1 MNNQELKIIIAQ
13 LKAISPKEDAIFG
26 MHMYG
31 GGTDESYIK
40 ANKEGLQRYAAELL
54 AASIE
59 LENLKENTEK
69 KVIPFHTIEDWV
81 SEMSDTY
88 IQYIEPVFEKKQS
101 ESKELGKVTIK
112 EKLLG
117 GMTGFVII
125 SVLLFIVFLIIN
137 GFRHLV
143 S

>member
-1 MNNQELKIIIAQ
+1 MINQELNTIIEK
-13 LKAISPKEDAIFG
+13 LKANNPKEDAIFG
-26 MHMYG
+26 MHIYG
-31 GGTDESYIK
+31 GSTDESYIK
-40 ANKEGLQRYAAELL
+40 ANKEGLKRYAAELL

-59 LENLKENTEK
+59 LESLKGNTEK

-81 SEMSDTY
+81 DEMSDTY
-88 IQYIEPVFEKKQS
+88 IQYIEPVFEKKNSVS
-101 ESKELGKVTIK
+101 EELKKATIK

-117 GMTGFVII
+117 GITGFVII
-125 SVLLFIVFLIIN
+125 SVLLFILFLIIN